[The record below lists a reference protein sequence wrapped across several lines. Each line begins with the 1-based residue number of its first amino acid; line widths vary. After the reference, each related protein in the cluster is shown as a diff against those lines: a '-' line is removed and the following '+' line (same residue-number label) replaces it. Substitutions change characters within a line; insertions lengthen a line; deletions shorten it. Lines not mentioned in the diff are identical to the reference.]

1 MSEIKSDKVKVL
13 APVGNAIKFVA
24 EETKLAS
31 ILHRGVIVL
40 RDHELYLKLAKKMAL
55 ENSQEQII
63 PQIDILLKDAP
74 GLGKEA
80 EEISQNDFELVNRHA
95 FISIWAAF
103 ESALEDTI
111 FFLLAHS
118 DRPIE
123 DLAVFGVAY
132 KKPSFERTDQ
142 NIASQVRRI
151 EQAAR
156 KKHKSNIGKTYAWIF
171 AEFDLRINQSR
182 INEVIL
188 EEANAVRNCIL
199 HNSGVV
205 DERAAQV
212 SSLSTLIGQELRVTK
227 SKYLQYYQ
235 AVSQFLT
242 GLLEAI
248 CSSSYIRS

>member
-1 MSEIKSDKVKVL
+1 MNEIDSDKVKII
-13 APVGNAIKFVA
+13 APVGNAIKFLA

-40 RDHELYLKLAKKMAL
+40 RDHELYLKLAKKTAL
-55 ENSQEQII
+55 ENAQEQII
-63 PQIDILLKDAP
+63 PQIDVLLKDAP

-95 FISIWAAF
+95 FISIWGAF
-103 ESALEDTI
+103 EAALEDTI

-118 DRPIE
+118 DDPIA
-123 DLAVFGVAY
+123 DLAVFGVTY
-132 KKPSFERTDQ
+132 KKQ
-142 NIASQVRRI
+142 NFDATEKNISSQVRRI

-156 KKHKSNIGKTYAWIF
+156 KRHKSNVGEAYAWIF
-171 AEFDLRINQSR
+171 AEFNLPINHSR
-182 INEVIL
+182 INESSL
-188 EEANAVRNCIL
+188 EEANAIRNCIL
-199 HNSGVV
+199 HNSGIV

-212 SSLSTLIGQELRVTK
+212 SSLATLEGQKINVTK

-242 GLLEAI
+242 GLLETI
-248 CSSSYIRS
+248 CSSAYIRS